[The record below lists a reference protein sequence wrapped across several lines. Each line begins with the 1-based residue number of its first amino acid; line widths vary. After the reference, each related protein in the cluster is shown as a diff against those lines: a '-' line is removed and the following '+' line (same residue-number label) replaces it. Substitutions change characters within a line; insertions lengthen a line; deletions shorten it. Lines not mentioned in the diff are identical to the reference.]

1 MHPDPEIVEVE
12 QRLARRRTQL
22 EHTLHETGQ
31 RAVKTLASP
40 AVLVGVVALGFLA
53 GAGISRRKAPVKER
67 RREKAE
73 KTGFAGM
80 LMTGALWLL
89 KQQLGNP
96 AQIAQLILS
105 RVKHK
110 SAAYTPPPAPRSSPG
125 DRFGPR
131 SVNPPPHAYR

>member
-12 QRLARRRTQL
+12 QRLARRRVQL

-40 AVLVGVVALGFLA
+40 AVLIGVVALGFLA
-53 GAGISRRKAPVKER
+53 GAGVSRRKAAPSDAR
-67 RREKAE
+67 RAKAE

-105 RVKHK
+105 RMKK
-110 SAAYTPPPAPRSSPG
+110 SPRS
-125 DRFGPR
+125 DTAGPR
-131 SVNPPPHAYR
+131 TVHTVSVPVNRAPQAYR

>member
-1 MHPDPEIVEVE
+1 MDPDPEILEVE
-12 QRLARRRTQL
+12 QRLARRRVQL

-40 AVLVGVVALGFLA
+40 AVLIGVVALGFLA
-53 GAGISRRKAPVKER
+53 GAGVSRRKAPSDSR
-67 RREKAE
+67 RQKAE

-105 RVKHK
+105 RMKK
-110 SAAYTPPPAPRSSPG
+110 SPRS
-125 DRFGPR
+125 DTAGPR
-131 SVNPPPHAYR
+131 TVHTVSVPVNRAPHAYR